1 MASTLGR
8 IGLIG
13 DIHAEHETLAL
24 ALRVLADTGAD
35 QVLAV
40 GDIVDGRGSVDRCCE
55 LLAEAGALTVRGNH
69 ERWFLANTMREL
81 PDATLAANVGV
92 EARRFLASLPATMRL
107 AVPAGEVLLCHGL
120 GEDDMSSVALDA
132 SGLSTRYNP
141 PLEALIDEERPI
153 WVLNGHT
160 HRRGVWSYRRLTVI
174 NAGTLYREHQPCF
187 GLVDLAGGEVTF
199 FDVLAGG
206 RLGEKEIVPLPPPLG
221 GRAPFRGVGPSGS
234 MGP

>member
-1 MASTLGR
+1 MSGNGSLAPMASTLGR

-24 ALRVLADTGAD
+24 ALRVLADSGAD
-35 QVLAV
+35 RVMAV
-40 GDIVDGRGSVDRCCE
+40 GDIVDGPGSVDRCCE

-81 PDATLAANVGV
+81 PDGTLAADIGV
-92 EARRFLASLPATMRL
+92 ETHRFLAGLPKTCRFE
-107 AVPAGEVLLCHGL
+107 VPGGEVLLCHGL
-120 GEDDMSSVALDA
+120 GEEDMSSVALDA
-132 SGLSTRYNP
+132 DELSIRYNP

-174 NAGTLYREHQPCF
+174 NGGTLYREHAPCF

-199 FDVLAGG
+199 FDVLPGG
-206 RLGEKEIVPLPPPLG
+206 RVGGRETLALPPPLG
-221 GRAPFRGVGPSGS
+221 RRC
-234 MGP
+234 

>member
-24 ALRVLADTGAD
+24 ALRVLADAGAD
-35 QVLAV
+35 RVLAV

-81 PDATLAANVGV
+81 PDATFATDVSV
-92 EARRFLASLPATMRL
+92 ETRRFIAELPKTQRF
-107 AVPAGEVLLCHGL
+107 AVPGGDVLLCHGL
-120 GEDDMSSVALDA
+120 GEEDMSSVALDA
-132 SGLSTRYNP
+132 DGFSIRHNP
-141 PLEALIDEERPI
+141 PLEALIEEERPI

-174 NAGTLYREHQPCF
+174 NAGTLYREHAPCF

-206 RLGEKEIVPLPPPLG
+206 RVGGKETVALPPPLG
-221 GRAPFRGVGPSGS
+221 GRR
-234 MGP
+234 

>member
-24 ALRVLADTGAD
+24 ALRVLADAGAD
-35 QVLAV
+35 RVLAV

-81 PDATLAANVGV
+81 PDATFAADVGV
-92 EARRFLASLPATMRL
+92 ETRRFIAELPKTRRF
-107 AVPAGEVLLCHGL
+107 AVPGGEVLLCHGL
-120 GEDDMSSVALDA
+120 GEEDMSSVALDA
-132 SGLSTRYNP
+132 DGFSIRYNP
-141 PLEALIDEERPI
+141 PLEAVIEEERPI

-174 NAGTLYREHQPCF
+174 NAGTLYREHAPCF

-206 RLGEKEIVPLPPPLG
+206 RVGERETVALPPPLG
-221 GRAPFRGVGPSGS
+221 GRR
-234 MGP
+234 